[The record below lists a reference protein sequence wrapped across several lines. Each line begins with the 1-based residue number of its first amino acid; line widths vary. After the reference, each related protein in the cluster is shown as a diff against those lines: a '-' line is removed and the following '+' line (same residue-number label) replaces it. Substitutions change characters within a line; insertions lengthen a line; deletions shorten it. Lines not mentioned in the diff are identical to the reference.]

1 MHHYKNVKQ
10 LDYPKDQ
17 NSNIAYHLQNTF
29 HSLLNQGEKRKLKSL
44 ADLMITFQA
53 SRKKKNI
60 ALKETI
66 EIYHKKV
73 LQVIP

>member
-1 MHHYKNVKQ
+1 M
-10 LDYPKDQ
+10 
-17 NSNIAYHLQNTF
+17 
-29 HSLLNQGEKRKLKSL
+29 NQGEKRKLKSL

>member
-1 MHHYKNVKQ
+1 MNR
-10 LDYPKDQ
+10 
-17 NSNIAYHLQNTF
+17 
-29 HSLLNQGEKRKLKSL
+29 GKRKLKSL
-44 ADLMITFQA
+44 ADLMITFEA

-60 ALKETI
+60 AMREPM